1 MFLIEKGKTPRVQC
15 GLCAKLCAA
24 RLKRQ
29 QKYGMLCDLC
39 IDALI
44 SETMQKYMAL
54 ARSGVPKA
62 ERWVEMRNDDL
73 VISISTSDGIE
84 GSKLYEVWRARDRVF
99 RPEPQVS
106 LRLAVPN
113 SGGQTAV

>member
-73 VISISTSDGIE
+73 VIKYFDKRWHRRLQTVRGLA
-84 GSKLYEVWRARDRVF
+84 GP
-99 RPEPQVS
+99 RPGFSP
-106 LRLAVPN
+106 
-113 SGGQTAV
+113 